1 MSEGGVRAPLLLD
14 YLNWVREEEG
24 LLHVSFDADSLDP
37 SLAPG
42 TGTPVSGGL
51 GAYLIMEMIH
61 ESGLLS
67 SLDLA
72 ELNPFLDN
80 RGQTAKLLVDLTAVI
95 FGEQVFAG
103 TRD

>member
-1 MSEGGVRAPLLLD
+1 
-14 YLNWVREEEG
+14 
-24 LLHVSFDADSLDP
+24 
-37 SLAPG
+37 
-42 TGTPVSGGL
+42 
-51 GAYLIMEMIH
+51 MEMIH

-80 RGQTAKLLVDLTAVI
+80 RGQTAKLLVNLTAVI

>member
-51 GAYLIMEMIH
+51 GLREAYLID
-61 ESGLLS
+61 G
-67 SLDLA
+67 DDPRKRA
-72 ELNPFLDN
+72 F
-80 RGQTAKLLVDLTAVI
+80 VI
-95 FGEQVFAG
+95 S
-103 TRD
+103 